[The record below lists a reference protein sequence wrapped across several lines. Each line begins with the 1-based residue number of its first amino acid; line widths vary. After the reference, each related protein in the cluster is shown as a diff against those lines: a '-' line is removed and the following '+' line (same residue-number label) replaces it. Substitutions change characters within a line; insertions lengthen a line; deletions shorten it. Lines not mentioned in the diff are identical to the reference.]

1 MRAFVLCL
9 LLLVAACAE
18 NNTPPQSKQGTL
30 AFLDSSGAVIRTIT
44 VEIAED
50 EASRQQGLMHRRQL
64 TLSEGMLFLFPEPDS
79 LSFWMKNTM
88 LPLDIMFVAADS
100 SIINIARRTTPLSTT
115 RVTSNGLAKYVVE
128 VRGGFSDRF
137 GVDEQARV
145 RWQRTP

>member
-1 MRAFVLCL
+1 MRAFILCL
-9 LLLVAACAE
+9 LLLVAACRE
-18 NNTPPQSKQGTL
+18 DTPPQPKQGTL
-30 AFLDSSGAVIRTIT
+30 AFLDTSGAVIRSIT

-100 SIINIARRTTPLSTT
+100 SIINIAERTTPLSTM
-115 RVTSNGLAKYVVE
+115 RVTSDGLAQYVVE

-137 GVDEQARV
+137 GIDEQVSV
-145 RWQRTP
+145 RWKRTP

>member
-9 LLLVAACAE
+9 LLLTAACAE
-18 NNTPPQSKQGTL
+18 DAPPQPKQGAL
-30 AFLDSSGAVIRTIT
+30 DFLDPGGAVIRSIT

-50 EASRQQGLMHRRQL
+50 EESRQRGLMDRRQL
-64 TLSEGMLFLFPEPDS
+64 TLSEGMLFLFPVPDS

-115 RVTSNGLAKYVVE
+115 RVTSDGLAQYVVE

-137 GVDEQARV
+137 GINEQVRV
-145 RWQRTP
+145 RWRRTP